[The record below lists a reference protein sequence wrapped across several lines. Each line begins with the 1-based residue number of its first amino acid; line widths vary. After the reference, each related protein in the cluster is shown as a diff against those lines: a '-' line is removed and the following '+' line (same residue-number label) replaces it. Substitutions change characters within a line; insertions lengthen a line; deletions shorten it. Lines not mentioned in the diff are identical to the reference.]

1 MNLRLNRL
9 FAAKD
14 MTRETPWKCIVAF
27 SWPIIIGNFVQQ
39 LYNAADS
46 AVVGQHIGDGALA
59 AVGSVAPILNLL
71 LALFGG
77 ISTGAGV
84 VISQFYGAKDRHGL
98 SVAVGNCLTLSLIAS
113 AILTVA
119 GPLLTRPFLVFL
131 KTPEHMLD
139 WCVEYLNIYFLGI
152 VGSFL
157 YNMLAGILRGMGDSV
172 SALLFLIV
180 SAVLNVAL
188 NLLFVVTFDMGV
200 AGVSLATVIAQ
211 GISAVLCWIRLSKM
225 KSVFDMDFRYWKL
238 DKSVAGRI
246 IHIGLPA
253 GLSQAIVSSAAMMI
267 QRLTNSLG
275 ETVITA
281 NVVVTRI
288 DGFAMMPIM
297 SFGQA
302 ISVFT
307 GQNVGAQ
314 RPDRVKQG
322 IRQGLIMSVGMAIVM
337 TTLLLVAGRP
347 LFRIFSDTEAVLEM
361 ANWMIQILALGY
373 VCMSVTQVLN
383 GVRRGAG
390 DTVMPMWLTINQ
402 TVVLRVVVAYAL
414 AWFTKSEINPNGH
427 PLIIPVSLLISWSM
441 GMLVNL
447 IEFRFG
453 RWKKKME
460 ERAAVRGQ
468 KQAA

>member
-1 MNLRLNRL
+1 MRLKNL

-14 MTRETPWKCIVAF
+14 MTHEAPWKCILAF
-27 SWPIIIGNFVQQ
+27 AWPMIIGNFVQQ

-46 AVVGQHIGDGALA
+46 AVVGQYIGDSALA
-59 AVGSVAPILNLL
+59 AVGSAAPVMTLL

-77 ISTGAGV
+77 IATGAGV

-113 AILTVA
+113 LILMVL
-119 GPLLTRPFLVFL
+119 GPLVTRPFLVFL
-131 KTPEHMLD
+131 NTPDHILD
-139 WCVEYLNIYFLGI
+139 WCVEYLNIYFYGI
-152 VGSFL
+152 VGFFL

-188 NLLFVVTFDMGV
+188 NLLFVVTLNMGV
-200 AGVSLATVIAQ
+200 PGVSLATVLSQ
-211 GISAVLCWIRLSKM
+211 GISAIFCWIKLAKM
-225 KSVFDMDFRYWKL
+225 KDVFDMGLQYWKL
-238 DKSVAGRI
+238 DMSVAGRI
-246 IHIGLPA
+246 IKIGLPA
-253 GLSQAIVSSAAMMI
+253 GLSQGIMASAAMMI

-297 SFGQA
+297 TFGQA

-307 GQNVGAQ
+307 GQNVGAD
-314 RPDRVKQG
+314 RLDRVRQGIKQG
-322 IRQGLIMSVGMAIVM
+322 LTMSVGMAIVM
-337 TTLLLVAGRP
+337 TALLLVVGRP
-347 LFRIFSDTEAVLEM
+347 LFRVFSETEAVLEM
-361 ANWMIQILALGY
+361 ANWMIQILAFGY
-373 VCMSVTQVLN
+373 ICMSVTQVLN
-383 GVRRGAG
+383 GIRRGAG

-402 TVVLRVVVAYAL
+402 TVILRVVVAYTL
-414 AWFTKSEINPNGH
+414 AWFTKSEMNPNGH

-460 ERAAVRGQ
+460 ENAAIHRSR
-468 KQAA
+468 KEAA